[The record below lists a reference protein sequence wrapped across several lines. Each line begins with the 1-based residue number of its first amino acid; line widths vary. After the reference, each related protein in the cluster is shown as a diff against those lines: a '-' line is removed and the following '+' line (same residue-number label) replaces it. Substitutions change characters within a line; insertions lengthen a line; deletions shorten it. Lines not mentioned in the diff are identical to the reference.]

1 VTSSEP
7 ARDSG
12 ARLDNGL
19 TAQRYT
25 PISDIAPE
33 TARHLL
39 TALRR
44 ARIAAYLDEAPQAG
58 NRRRLFVDAEERA
71 DARTVV
77 AAAIRA
83 LGAGPSTDPALP
95 QRAALDSGLD
105 LTGGMDGMDTDAEF
119 EALVAG
125 WHVDTVAA
133 IREAER
139 DLTREDA
146 EWRARL
152 QPAVPPEPVWLED
165 EHYVPPPP
173 PPLPR
178 FAAPTVVAMTIL
190 AMSIL
195 LLGLGGEL
203 GLASNFTVLLGVGGV
218 LVAAGILVSRLRP
231 EHDSDEDGS
240 AV

>member
-1 VTSSEP
+1 VTSPEP
-7 ARDSG
+7 ASARDPG
-12 ARLDNGL
+12 VRLHNGL
-19 TAQRYT
+19 SAQRYA
-25 PISDIAPE
+25 PISDIAAE
-33 TARHLL
+33 TAPHLL
-39 TALRR
+39 AALRR
-44 ARIAAYLDEAPQAG
+44 ARIAAYVDEAPQAG
-58 NRRRLFVDAEERA
+58 YRRRLFVDADERA

-77 AAAIRA
+77 AAAMRG
-83 LGAGPSTDPALP
+83 LGVESSTGATEP
-95 QRAALDSGLD
+95 QRAALDSGLN
-105 LTGGMDGMDTDAEF
+105 LASGLDTDAEF
-119 EALVAG
+119 EALVAD

-152 QPAVPPEPVWLED
+152 QPAVPPEPVWIED

-178 FAAPTVVAMTIL
+178 FTAPTILAMTIL

-195 LLGLGGEL
+195 LLGLGGQF
-203 GLASNFTVLLGVGGV
+203 GLASNLTILLGVGGV

>member
-1 VTSSEP
+1 MTGAEP
-7 ARDSG
+7 ASGPG
-12 ARLDNGL
+12 ARLGNGL
-19 TAQRYT
+19 TAHRYT

-33 TARHLL
+33 TAPHLL
-39 TALRR
+39 IALRR

-58 NRRRLFVDAEERA
+58 YRRRLFVDADERA

-77 AAAIRA
+77 AAAIRG
-83 LGAGPSTDPALP
+83 LGTEPTIDPAAP
-95 QRAALDSGLD
+95 PRASLDTGLN
-105 LTGGMDGMDTDAEF
+105 LAAGMDTDAEF
-119 EALVAG
+119 EALVAD

-178 FAAPTVVAMTIL
+178 FTAPTILAMTIL

-195 LLGLGGEL
+195 LLGFGGEL
-203 GLASNFTVLLGVGGV
+203 GLASNLTVLLGVGGV
-218 LVAAGILVSRLRP
+218 LVAVGILVSRLRP

>member
-1 VTSSEP
+1 VTSPEP
-7 ARDSG
+7 ASDPG

-25 PISDIAPE
+25 PITDIALE

-39 TALRR
+39 AALRR

-58 NRRRLFVDAEERA
+58 QRRRLFVDADERA
-71 DARTVV
+71 DARIVV

-83 LGAGPSTDPALP
+83 LDAERATGADVPPRT
-95 QRAALDSGLD
+95 ALDSGLN
-105 LTGGMDGMDTDAEF
+105 LTGGLDTDAEF
-119 EALVAG
+119 EALVAD

-178 FAAPTVVAMTIL
+178 FTAPTIVAMTIL

>member
-1 VTSSEP
+1 VTSPEQP
-7 ARDSG
+7 AREPG
-12 ARLDNGL
+12 ARLGNGL
-19 TAQRYT
+19 SAQRYT

-33 TARHLL
+33 TAGHLL

-44 ARIAAYLDEAPQAG
+44 ARIAAYVDDAAQAG

-77 AAAIRA
+77 AAAVRA
-83 LGAGPSTDPALP
+83 LGAEAATGPVGPP
-95 QRAALDSGLD
+95 RAALDSGPNLA
-105 LTGGMDGMDTDAEF
+105 GGIDTDAEF
-119 EALVAG
+119 EALVAD

-152 QPAVPPEPVWLED
+152 QPVVPAEPVWLED

-178 FAAPTVVAMTIL
+178 FAAPTILAMTIL
-190 AMSIL
+190 AISIL
-195 LLGLGGEL
+195 LLALGGEL

>member
-1 VTSSEP
+1 VTSPEQP
-7 ARDSG
+7 ARDPG

-19 TAQRYT
+19 SAQRYT

-33 TARHLL
+33 TAAHLL
-39 TALRR
+39 IALRR
-44 ARIAAYLDEAPQAG
+44 ARIAAYLDDAAQAG

-83 LGAGPSTDPALP
+83 LGAGTATGGPVGPP
-95 QRAALDSGLD
+95 RATPDSGLN
-105 LTGGMDGMDTDAEF
+105 LTAGMDTDAEF
-119 EALVAG
+119 EALVAD

-152 QPAVPPEPVWLED
+152 QPAVPAEPVWLED

-178 FAAPTVVAMTIL
+178 FAAPTIVAMTIL
-190 AMSIL
+190 AISIL
-195 LLGLGGEL
+195 LLALGGEL